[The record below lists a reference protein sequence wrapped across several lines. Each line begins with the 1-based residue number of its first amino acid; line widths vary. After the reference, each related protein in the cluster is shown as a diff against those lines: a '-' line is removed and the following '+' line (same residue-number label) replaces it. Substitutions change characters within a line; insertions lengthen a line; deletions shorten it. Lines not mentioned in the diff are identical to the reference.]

1 MLKGVY
7 SWCFGALCLGRACL
21 NWFLSFLSLVIC
33 FFFFW
38 VGVWI
43 PKRGQRGFLSTAKS
57 FKMVVF
63 PFIFLSHISSG
74 EDWGCHGEEVFQ
86 LCGFKLWGLG
96 FVRKDG
102 AYWLWG
108 CGVDVRT
115 KKCWHMA
122 VGLGFVFVLVS
133 FNSFSS
139 KAALQPG
146 VLRDARRDRV
156 RASKNLSIYGGAQ
169 KKRWYSKNGLGAI
182 GDLFWTG
189 WVFHFNYFLSV
200 LGVIGL
206 VWNWFFINWGLFSTN
221 YLVLFMFWIV
231 LNNSYFFLPCPFY
244 KFLIRMLLM
253 NFMHVACSCASYC
266 PWGFIFHGSWSAFML
281 SNIVFLFSAI
291 FRITANTS

>member
-1 MLKGVY
+1 VGRGVFYQRRSHLK
-7 SWCFGALCLGRACL
+7 WLF
-21 NWFLSFLSLVIC
+21 SLL
-33 FFFFW
+33 F
-38 VGVWI
+38 
-43 PKRGQRGFLSTAKS
+43 
-57 FKMVVF
+57 
-63 PFIFLSHISSG
+63 FLSHISSG
-74 EDWGCHGEEVFQ
+74 EDWGCHGEEVFE

-146 VLRDARRDRV
+146 GLRDARRDRV

-182 GDLFWTG
+182 GDLF
-189 WVFHFNYFLSV
+189 
-200 LGVIGL
+200 
-206 VWNWFFINWGLFSTN
+206 
-221 YLVLFMFWIV
+221 
-231 LNNSYFFLPCPFY
+231 
-244 KFLIRMLLM
+244 
-253 NFMHVACSCASYC
+253 
-266 PWGFIFHGSWSAFML
+266 
-281 SNIVFLFSAI
+281 
-291 FRITANTS
+291 